1 MTPRGTRPC
10 ALSTQETPG
19 DWPGVMAMVRQIIL
33 EAEVETEHTIIDKVT
48 IAA

>member
-1 MTPRGTRPC
+1 
-10 ALSTQETPG
+10 
-19 DWPGVMAMVRQIIL
+19 MAMVRQIIL